1 MQQIPREFHDHSDRL
16 KNSEDLGAG
25 TMNGCLK
32 NEWLSRLTARSPLAS
47 ASEAPRQARTPRTPR
62 ALSPR
67 PLRASRS
74 RGTAPPRNAPRTRR
88 MWSAWRA
95 PPPPTAAN
103 GASCRIERSAASRAS
118 LAVERKNGAGEER
131 ARTAQERELAKGVD
145 EQLRPETH
153 GGAGHRGR
161 GGERHFLNPRC
172 LSHAETTAFDR
183 AKVPV
188 YRDSSTRRK
197 SPLSEEARNFH
208 LEGTLVFY

>member
-1 MQQIPREFHDHSDRL
+1 M
-16 KNSEDLGAG
+16 
-25 TMNGCLK
+25 
-32 NEWLSRLTARSPLAS
+32 AR
-47 ASEAPRQARTPRTPR
+47 
-62 ALSPR
+62 
-67 PLRASRS
+67 
-74 RGTAPPRNAPRTRR
+74 G
-88 MWSAWRA
+88 
-95 PPPPTAAN
+95 
-103 GASCRIERSAASRAS
+103 
-118 LAVERKNGAGEER
+118 RKGR

-172 LSHAETTAFDR
+172 LSRAEATAFDR